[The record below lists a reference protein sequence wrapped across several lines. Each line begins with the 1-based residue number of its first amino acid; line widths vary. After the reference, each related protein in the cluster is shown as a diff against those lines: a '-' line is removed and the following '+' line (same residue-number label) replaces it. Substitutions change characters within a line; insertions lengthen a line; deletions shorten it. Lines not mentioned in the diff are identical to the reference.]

1 MKKGN
6 ATQAPKKRG
15 SGTKVVVGSS
25 STVRTGTAKGKL
37 PRVGG
42 GGK

>member
-1 MKKGN
+1 MKKSSG
-6 ATQAPKKRG
+6 TQAPKKRG
-15 SGTKVVVGSS
+15 SGTKVVVGGN
-25 STVRTGTAKGKL
+25 TVRAGSAKGKL